1 MQLSDKLTDRIGA
14 GNGAA
19 EGKGM
24 KLRDG
29 CRHLAVLLVALVT
42 VASSWPARAQDAAQD
57 QIKQVLQAQESDWNR
72 GDVEAF
78 MHGYKDSPDTTFIGK
93 SVEHGYRAILQRY
106 KAAYTSQAIMGKLDF
121 SGLDVRMLGSRYAV
135 ATGKFH
141 LARSAAGGGDTSGL
155 FSLVFEKTPEGWR
168 IIVDHTG

>member
-1 MQLSDKLTDRIGA
+1 
-14 GNGAA
+14 
-19 EGKGM
+19 
-24 KLRDG
+24 
-29 CRHLAVLLVALVT
+29 
-42 VASSWPARAQDAAQD
+42 
-57 QIKQVLQAQESDWNR
+57 
-72 GDVEAF
+72 

-93 SVEHGYRAILQRY
+93 SVEHGYRAILERY

-121 SGLDVRMLGSRYAV
+121 SDLDVRMLGSRYAV